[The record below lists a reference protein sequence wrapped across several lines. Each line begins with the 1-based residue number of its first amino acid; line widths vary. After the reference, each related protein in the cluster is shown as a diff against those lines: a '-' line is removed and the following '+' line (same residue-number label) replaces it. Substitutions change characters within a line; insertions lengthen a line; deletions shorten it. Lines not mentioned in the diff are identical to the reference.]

1 MKTFFTA
8 DTHFDHESLVTKMG
22 RPGFSGIEEW
32 NEVMLD
38 AINRTAGREDR
49 LFILGDFAWKRP
61 GYWRQKIR
69 CRNVILILGNHDSE
83 AKCKNV
89 FGGNL
94 YRSRTIKMLGVS
106 VFLSHYPHCYWD
118 KSHHGSL
125 HLYGHCHNQREAT
138 LDAIWPDRRSM
149 DVSPDTAFK
158 LSGEWG
164 IFSDE
169 DIYYHLIARLG
180 HDHVD
185 YYKDFQARTVGEFY
199 DDDR

>member
-22 RPGFSGIEEW
+22 RPGFSGIAEW

-38 AINRTAGREDR
+38 AINGTAGREDR

-61 GYWRQKIR
+61 GYWRQKIH

-83 AKCKNV
+83 AKCRNV

-106 VFLSHYPHCYWD
+106 VYLHHYPTAYWD
-118 KSHHGSL
+118 RSHHGGF
-125 HLYGHCHNQREAT
+125 HLYGHCHHQREAT
-138 LDAIWPDRRSM
+138 LDAMIPGRQSM
-149 DVSPDTAFK
+149 DVSPDTAFA
-158 LSGEWG
+158 LRGDWG
-164 IFSDE
+164 IFSDQE
-169 DIYYHLIARLG
+169 IYARLSPRAG

-199 DDDR
+199 DEE